1 MVASTGQRQVSQV
14 RIRAQKGHPLPAPPH
29 PRKKQVNDRYGKPAA
44 RRYDNESYED
54 DDDDED
60 EEEPIE
66 LSAIV
71 AKGHG
76 IKTGD
81 VSRDQSI

>member
-1 MVASTGQRQVSQV
+1 MRTSGMAWPTRATSSQ
-14 RIRAQKGHPLPAPPH
+14 
-29 PRKKQVNDRYGKPAA
+29 KKQVNDRYGKPAA

-54 DDDDED
+54 DGDDED

-76 IKTGD
+76 IKTGV